1 LQREGVEE
9 MESLF
14 LTMLLISVVIG
25 ILIIYHVTP
34 EG

>member
-1 LQREGVEE
+1 
-9 MESLF
+9 MESPF